1 MVIENPYS
9 LRPLTYYANENISI
23 VDQVIYE
30 TNRVG
35 KVKLNRIISSTST
48 GIKMDLLD
56 LCLTYIS
63 PFKPHL
69 LMKAI
74 FELGAT
80 CLKSVGSN

>member
-9 LRPLTYYANENISI
+9 LRSLTYYANENISI

-30 TNRVG
+30 TNRV
-35 KVKLNRIISSTST
+35 